1 MTKTITRDDVLRYI
15 FRETSKEENLAIE
28 NELLQN
34 ASLMDYYKQSV
45 ESIHEVQQL
54 ELESTEKAIS
64 KILKYS
70 ESMKAFSIS

>member
-34 ASLMDYYKQSV
+34 
-45 ESIHEVQQL
+45 EVQQL